1 MKTIPLF
8 FNQENKI
15 YQYVSSEGFVECDE
29 CGVHLSVGNQ
39 VFIRVSWVHKAR
51 VQKRN
56 SKVEVLCGMCLV
68 DSGVFSDVLEVKVA
82 TVSRFRHN
90 SCSPV
95 FILPPQLGGSGKNMD
110 VFEAA
115 DRLRP
120 PKVKDNTKYA
130 GRESL
135 EGATIGKPE
144 LIEELE
150 NKDAEDKKL
159 VGDDELDA
167 LLGAELGL
175 SLKAPDKDDD
185 KKQLG
190 DGSGS

>member
-1 MKTIPLF
+1 MKTVPLF
-8 FNQENKI
+8 LDNVYKI
-15 YQYVSSEGFVECDE
+15 YYYVSPHVECDK
-29 CGVHLSVGNQ
+29 CDVGIDEGEQ
-39 VFIRVSWVHKAR
+39 VFVRVGWVEKAK
-51 VQKRN
+51 VQKRT
-56 SKVEVLCGMCLV
+56 SKVEVLCSKCLV
-68 DSGVFSDVLEVKVA
+68 ECKDNSDVLEVKIAV
-82 TVSRFRHN
+82 VVGSRLGN
-90 SCSPV
+90 WVPV
-95 FILPPQLGGSGKNMD
+95 FILPPQLGEGKSMT

-144 LIEELE
+144 LIEELSK
-150 NKDAEDKKL
+150 KDAEDEKL
-159 VGDDELDA
+159 VGDGELDA